1 MPSPCAHSGD
11 ETARILGTGINGQ
24 NRHAGFG
31 QDRHAGFGQDCHA
44 GFGPCSVRPCY
55 IKIGYTD
62 RLIGY
67 TDRKREARGV
77 VHERSIRAVREYSL

>member
-31 QDRHAGFGQDCHA
+31 QDRHA